1 MSRQAA
7 EKLDAAGYSNVE
19 VFEGGLED
27 WKQAGHGVVGTGDT
41 R

>member
-1 MSRQAA
+1 MKPQRSSASS
-7 EKLDAAGYSNVE
+7 DTPNVE